1 MQVWIEDR
9 KAVVSCIFSE
19 KEIVKAVG
27 NYKFNKVKKVWEF
40 PMSSIISIID
50 NLKIEST
57 SEVLRFYEMLKV
69 QESERKKQIQKAEK
83 IKTGKFTSQYKS
95 WDVCFSHQKQALALA
110 TLFDSYF
117 LAMDV
122 GTGKSMTTIKLI
134 EHWQVPAMIVAPL
147 SILESVW
154 IAEIAKWSKLTVVNL
169 WHNLKA
175 LDKNYDVYLINYE
188 HFKKIKQL
196 PGKIKYLIC
205 DESSKLKSYKS
216 QITKKLLEYKD
227 TMPHKLLLSGK
238 PAPNSLLE
246 YWSQAA
252 FINSNLLGDNFFK
265 FRNTYFYSTGYGG
278 YIYQPFPSAREA
290 IMNKVAE
297 QAFFIKKED
306 CLSGYTMVETNK
318 GNVYIRDI
326 VNNKLKLKV
335 KSFNNLNKKIE
346 WQPIT
351 NFWKRKASKI
361 FIRIYHNGIN
371 TFNSAGKMAT
381 RIECTPDHKIYT
393 NKGYKLA
400 KDIQIADLVQSHK
413 LTINDDLDKFIK
425 ALLLG
430 DGTCQYSKSNKSS
443 CWLGLTH
450 CKKQK
455 YYLIWKRKMLKGL
468 CPSVIWTG
476 SNTISNFKTLTY
488 ECIVKYRELFYPNGK
503 KIIPIKILN
512 EFDYKHFAIWFM
524 DDGHLSFG
532 SGRKRDGVNFVLA
545 VCSLEKTNVQEIQRF
560 FLSKF
565 AWKSWLINDRGYYN
579 IRFNKKSTEN
589 MINVFSPYL
598 IYNKKRIKTFICNDI
613 VPNKFLKEE
622 SFFRKIIKV
631 KIITHKNN
639 IPSFDL
645 TINKN
650 HNYFSNGI
658 LVHNCLDLP
667 EQVFQIRLVEM
678 DAVQQKAY
686 DDMKK
691 DNIMEFKDHVTL
703 GSSELAKIMK
713 LRQIS
718 GGFCITTEGNT
729 VKISDTKLTELMN
742 VLDEIADDKQVLI
755 WVPIHFEVHMI
766 TEALKKARKSYA
778 SLYGDM
784 KQKEKEQVTEDFKN
798 KKVTYL
804 VSHPKSGGMGLN
816 LQQCSYCVWFS
827 MSYSEEEFY
836 QANNR
841 IHRPGQT
848 NKCTYILLHAKRSID
863 IVIYKALLK
872 KEKMTSVC
880 LSLLKG
886 NAL

>member
-57 SEVLRFYEMLKV
+57 DEVLHFYEVLKV

-306 CLSGYTMVETNK
+306 CL
-318 GNVYIRDI
+318 
-326 VNNKLKLKV
+326 
-335 KSFNNLNKKIE
+335 
-346 WQPIT
+346 
-351 NFWKRKASKI
+351 
-361 FIRIYHNGIN
+361 
-371 TFNSAGKMAT
+371 
-381 RIECTPDHKIYT
+381 
-393 NKGYKLA
+393 
-400 KDIQIADLVQSHK
+400 
-413 LTINDDLDKFIK
+413 
-425 ALLLG
+425 
-430 DGTCQYSKSNKSS
+430 
-443 CWLGLTH
+443 
-450 CKKQK
+450 
-455 YYLIWKRKMLKGL
+455 
-468 CPSVIWTG
+468 
-476 SNTISNFKTLTY
+476 
-488 ECIVKYRELFYPNGK
+488 
-503 KIIPIKILN
+503 
-512 EFDYKHFAIWFM
+512 
-524 DDGHLSFG
+524 
-532 SGRKRDGVNFVLA
+532 
-545 VCSLEKTNVQEIQRF
+545 
-560 FLSKF
+560 
-565 AWKSWLINDRGYYN
+565 
-579 IRFNKKSTEN
+579 
-589 MINVFSPYL
+589 
-598 IYNKKRIKTFICNDI
+598 
-613 VPNKFLKEE
+613 
-622 SFFRKIIKV
+622 
-631 KIITHKNN
+631 
-639 IPSFDL
+639 
-645 TINKN
+645 
-650 HNYFSNGI
+650 
-658 LVHNCLDLP
+658 DLP

-755 WVPIHFEVHMI
+755 WVQFHFEVHMI
-766 TEALKKARKSYA
+766 TEALKKAKKSYA
-778 SLYGDM
+778 TLYGDM
-784 KQKEKEQVTEDFKN
+784 KQKEKEQAIEDFKN